1 MIRAV
6 MQRWKRA
13 AMRPFFMAMDGLY
26 ACNAGAVA
34 GDAMDGLYACN
45 AGAVGE
51 QLQAMPWMTPVH
63 SADPP
68 QQSTK
73 EQYGF
78 DPGSNATL

>member
-1 MIRAV
+1 VIRAV

-34 GDAMDGLYACN
+34 
-45 AGAVGE
+45 E

-63 SADPP
+63 SAELP
-68 QQSTK
+68 QQSTS
-73 EQYGF
+73 EQSGF
-78 DPGSNATL
+78 DPGSKGTL